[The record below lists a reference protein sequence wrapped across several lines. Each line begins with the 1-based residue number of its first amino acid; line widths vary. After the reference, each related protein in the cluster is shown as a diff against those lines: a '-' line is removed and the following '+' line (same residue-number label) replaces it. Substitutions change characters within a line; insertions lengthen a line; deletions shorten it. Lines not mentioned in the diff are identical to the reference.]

1 MNYKERAYSLLK
13 DWKKDDYL
21 MGVGCLSEIGKRAVT
36 FGHRA
41 LVIANMGHIGET
53 VSAVIRSLELSGIEV
68 ITGKAVKGAKNNAPL
83 DDLYRLVATIL
94 AYEPDFIVAIGG
106 GSTLDVAKAANT
118 VATLAKGNGI
128 DVNPYFGTG
137 KVSES
142 LKKEGKKLLPLI
154 AVETVSSS
162 GSHLTKYSNITDMST
177 GQKKLIV
184 DDAITPSLSVF
195 DYSVT
200 SSLPISTTLE
210 GILDSL
216 SHSYE
221 VFCGAKGE
229 KYDKAKDVF
238 TVCVNL
244 LFTYSERLINNPHD
258 AEAREAIGLASDL
271 GGYAIMIGGTSGG
284 HLTSFSLVDSMPHGL
299 ACGIMNPYYTVFYSS
314 AIEEQ
319 LKVFAEILSSYG
331 YAEHSIC
338 GLSGRDLA
346 EAVAKAML
354 RFNRTIGAPVK
365 LKDVPSFNP
374 DIHIPRALSAAK
386 DDDLKMKLQNMPV
399 PMTKDDVDEY
409 MAPILNAAADG
420 DLSIIKT
427 M

>member
-21 MGVGCLSEIGKRAVT
+21 MGIGCLPEIGKRAVA
-36 FGHRA
+36 FGPRA
-41 LVIANMGHIGET
+41 LVIANTGHIGET
-53 VSAVIRSLELSGIEV
+53 VSAVLRSLELSGIEV

-142 LKKEGKKLLPLI
+142 LKKEGKKLLPLL

-229 KYDKAKDVF
+229 KYDKAKEVF

-409 MAPILNAAADG
+409 MSPILNAAADG

>member
-21 MGVGCLSEIGKRAVT
+21 MGIGCLSEIGKRAVA
-36 FGHRA
+36 FGPRA
-41 LVIANMGHIGET
+41 LVIANTGHIGET
-53 VSAVIRSLELSGIEV
+53 VSAVLRSLELSGIEV

-142 LKKEGKKLLPLI
+142 LKKEGKKLLPLL

-229 KYDKAKDVF
+229 KYDKAKEVF

-409 MAPILNAAADG
+409 MSPILNAAADG

>member
-21 MGVGCLSEIGKRAVT
+21 MGIGCLSEIGKRAVA
-36 FGHRA
+36 FGPRA
-41 LVIANMGHIGET
+41 LVVANTGHIGET
-53 VSAVIRSLELSGIEV
+53 VSAVLRSLELSGIEV

-142 LKKEGKKLLPLI
+142 LKKEGKKLLPLL

-229 KYDKAKDVF
+229 KYDKAKEVF

-409 MAPILNAAADG
+409 MSPILNAAADG

>member
-21 MGVGCLSEIGKRAVT
+21 MGVGCLSEIGKRAVV

-41 LVIANMGHIGET
+41 LVIANTGHIGDT
-53 VSAVIRSLELSGIEV
+53 VAAVIRSLELSGIEV

-118 VATLAKGNGI
+118 VAILAKENGI

-229 KYDKAKDVF
+229 KYDKAKEVF

-244 LFTYSERLINNPHD
+244 LFTYSERLISNPHD
-258 AEAREAIGLASDL
+258 VEAREAIGLASDL

-319 LKVFAEILSSYG
+319 LKVFADILSSYG

-365 LKDVPSFNP
+365 LNDVPSFNP

-409 MAPILNAAADG
+409 MAPILKAAADG

>member
-1 MNYKERAYSLLK
+1 MGMNYKERAYSLLK

-271 GGYAIMIGGTSGG
+271 GGY
-284 HLTSFSLVDSMPHGL
+284 
-299 ACGIMNPYYTVFYSS
+299 GIMNPYYTVFYSS

-374 DIHIPRALSAAK
+374 DIHIPPGQL
-386 DDDLKMKLQNMPV
+386 L
-399 PMTKDDVDEY
+399 DE
-409 MAPILNAAADG
+409 P
-420 DLSIIKT
+420 
-427 M
+427 